1 MDSSVQKLR
10 FRFGVR
16 SILLVVLIVS
26 LFFAIALPTIRRGR
40 AVAILRDR
48 EFYIHFR
55 PQDQLTFRE
64 RVSISLFGMEAA
76 CPVDSLDVIELWSQ
90 QEVEA
95 IAALTELKHLN
106 IVYNSN
112 PLDFSPLRSL
122 VNLESLTGEDGWVG
136 DTSFIPGCFAAV
148 FIAANK
154 DITKPGVQNPQKLKK
169 IGLSRTEFS
178 NDLAVIGELSKIE
191 SVRISLAD
199 LKMTNESLAK
209 LCNATTLRE
218 LDLDFNLRLGSV
230 TDFKP
235 LTKLTKLGGLLDPS
249 REHHQEIIAL
259 LPKNCEVTFLYD

>member
-1 MDSSVQKLR
+1 
-10 FRFGVR
+10 
-16 SILLVVLIVS
+16 
-26 LFFAIALPTIRRGR
+26 
-40 AVAILRDR
+40 
-48 EFYIHFR
+48 
-55 PQDQLTFRE
+55 
-64 RVSISLFGMEAA
+64 MEAA
-76 CPVDSLDVIELWSQ
+76 CPVDSLDVIELSSQ

-112 PLDFSPLRSL
+112 PLDFSPFRSL
-122 VNLESLTGEDGWVG
+122 VNLESLTGEDGWIG
-136 DTSFIPGCFAAV
+136 DTSFIPGC
-148 FIAANK
+148 
-154 DITKPGVQNPQKLKK
+154 QKLKK
-169 IGLSRTEFS
+169 IDLSRTEFS
-178 NDLAVIGELSKIE
+178 NHLAVIGELSKIE

-235 LTKLTKLGGLLDPS
+235 LTKLTKLTKLGGLLDPS
-249 REHHQEIIAL
+249 REHHQGIIAL

>member
-40 AVAILRDR
+40 AVAILRNR
-48 EFYIHFR
+48 EFQIQFR
-55 PQDQLTFRE
+55 AQDQLTFRE

-122 VNLESLTGEDGWVG
+122 VNLESLTGEDGWIG
-136 DTSFIPGCFAAV
+136 DTSFIPGC
-148 FIAANK
+148 
-154 DITKPGVQNPQKLKK
+154 QKLKK
-169 IGLSRTEFS
+169 IDLSRTEFS

-191 SVRISLAD
+191 TVRINLAD

-235 LTKLTKLGGLLDPS
+235 LTKLTKLTKLGGLLDPS

>member
-1 MDSSVQKLR
+1 MNSSVKKLR
-10 FRFGVR
+10 FRFGIR
-16 SILLVVLIVS
+16 STLLVVLIVS
-26 LFFAIALPTIRRGR
+26 LFFAIARPTIRRGR
-40 AVAILRDR
+40 AVAILRNR
-48 EFYIHFR
+48 EFQIQFR
-55 PQDQLTFRE
+55 AQDQLTFRE

-106 IVYNSN
+106 IVFNSD
-112 PLDFSPLRSL
+112 PLDFSPFRSL
-122 VNLESLTGEDGWVG
+122 VNLESLTGEDGWIG
-136 DTSFIPGCFAAV
+136 DTSFIPGC
-148 FIAANK
+148 
-154 DITKPGVQNPQKLKK
+154 QKLKK
-169 IGLSRTEFS
+169 IDLSRTEFS

-235 LTKLTKLGGLLDPS
+235 LTKLTKLTKLGGLLDPS

-259 LPKNCEVTFLYD
+259 LPENCEVTFLYD

>member
-1 MDSSVQKLR
+1 M
-10 FRFGVR
+10 
-16 SILLVVLIVS
+16 VLIVS

-64 RVSISLFGMEAA
+64 RVLISLFGMEAA

-122 VNLESLTGEDGWVG
+122 VNLESLTGEDGWIG
-136 DTSFIPGCFAAV
+136 DTSFIPGC
-148 FIAANK
+148 
-154 DITKPGVQNPQKLKK
+154 QKLKK
-169 IGLSRTEFS
+169 IDLSRTEFS

-235 LTKLTKLGGLLDPS
+235 LTKLTKLTKLGGLLDPS

>member
-64 RVSISLFGMEAA
+64 RVLISLFGMEAA

-122 VNLESLTGEDGWVG
+122 VNLESLTGEDGWIG
-136 DTSFIPGCFAAV
+136 DTSFIPGC
-148 FIAANK
+148 
-154 DITKPGVQNPQKLKK
+154 QKLKK
-169 IGLSRTEFS
+169 IDLSRTEFS

-235 LTKLTKLGGLLDPS
+235 LTKLTKLTKLGGLLDPS

>member
-1 MDSSVQKLR
+1 MNSSVKKLR
-10 FRFGVR
+10 FRFGIR
-16 SILLVVLIVS
+16 STLLVVLIVS

-40 AVAILRDR
+40 AVAILRNR
-48 EFYIHFR
+48 EFQIQFR
-55 PQDQLTFRE
+55 AQDQLTFRE

-106 IVYNSN
+106 IVFNSD
-112 PLDFSPLRSL
+112 PLDFSPFRSL
-122 VNLESLTGEDGWVG
+122 VNLESLTGEDGWIG
-136 DTSFIPGCFAAV
+136 DTSFIPGC
-148 FIAANK
+148 
-154 DITKPGVQNPQKLKK
+154 QKLKK
-169 IGLSRTEFS
+169 IDLSRTEFS

-235 LTKLTKLGGLLDPS
+235 LTKLTKLTKLGGLLDPS

-259 LPKNCEVTFLYD
+259 LPENCEVTFLYD